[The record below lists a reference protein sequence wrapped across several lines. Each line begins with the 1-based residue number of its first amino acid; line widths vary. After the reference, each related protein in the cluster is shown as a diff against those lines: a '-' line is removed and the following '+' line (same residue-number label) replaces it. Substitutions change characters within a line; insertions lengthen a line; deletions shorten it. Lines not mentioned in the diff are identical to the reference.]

1 MAGTNAIHG
10 KSAVVYLGAAGG
22 AAINIGDQLDWSIDM
37 DMATVD
43 VTPLNNTWKYF
54 VKGLM
59 GWTAAISGNFDP
71 QSSQLFTASTSSVV
85 ENFYLYPQASS
96 PTAYYYGT
104 VWVQLGKVIA
114 GSTTAKASNSIKL
127 TGHGTLNTH

>member
-1 MAGTNAIHG
+1 MPGTNAIHG
-10 KSAVVYLGAAGG
+10 KSAVIYLGANGG
-22 AAINIGDQLDWSIDM
+22 AAVNIGDQLDWSIDM

-59 GWTAAISGNFDP
+59 GWTAAISGNFDTT
-71 QSSQLFTASTSSVV
+71 SNQLFAASTSSVV
-85 ENFYLYPQASS
+85 ENFYLYPQAST
-96 PTAYYYGT
+96 PTSYYYGT
-104 VWVQLGKVIA
+104 VWVQLGKVVA
-114 GSTTAKASNSIKL
+114 GSTTAKASNNLKL